1 MHLALKCEML
11 HNIKRMIATL
21 TGTIAE
27 KLAEQLIIDVNGVGY
42 GLLVT
47 NEDFGVLA
55 IGDQIKMYIYEHIK
69 ESNYDLYGFKN
80 LDSKKLFEQLLE
92 VNGVGPKMALNILGI
107 GTADAVRTAIAS
119 GDTKYIQSA
128 NGVGKRVAERVV
140 VELKDKVGLIS
151 HEGATDFLQG
161 PSMQDEAVQA
171 LVALGFS
178 TQDASTALQKVD
190 STLPTEERIKLALKV
205 KGSN

>member
-1 MHLALKCEML
+1 
-11 HNIKRMIATL
+11 MIATL

-27 KLAEQLIIDVNGVGY
+27 KLVELLVIDVNGIGY

-55 IGDQIKMYIYEHIK
+55 VGDQVKMYVYEHIR
-69 ESNYDLYGFKN
+69 ENSYDLYGFKS
-80 LDSKKLFEQLLE
+80 LDSKKLFEQLLD

-107 GTADAVRTAIAS
+107 GSSDAVRAAIAS
-119 GDTKYIQSA
+119 GDTKYIQAA

-178 TQDASTALQKVD
+178 AQDATNALQKVD
-190 STLPTEERIKLALKV
+190 SKLSTEERIKQALKTR
-205 KGSN
+205 GTN